1 MSDPIKNY
9 YRALACLNKSAKT
22 EEKKKQLFTVSVTDT
37 DKYKNY
43 LFICVKTLS
52 SIVNLKQKY

>member
-1 MSDPIKNY
+1 MSDLIKNY
-9 YRALACLNKSAKT
+9 YRAWACIKKSVKPAQNN
-22 EEKKKQLFTVSVTDT
+22 KQLFTVSVTNT

-52 SIVNLKQKY
+52 SVVNPKQTY

>member
-9 YRALACLNKSAKT
+9 YRALACLKKSAKVAQCN
-22 EEKKKQLFTVSVTDT
+22 KQLFTVSVTDT